1 MKKALKTV
9 SCAKH
14 GKNKKEKQSKH
25 KVLFE
30 VITGI
35 SAGLINGMFGGGGGM
50 VVVPMLVD
58 LLKKEP
64 RIAHATAIMII
75 LPMSVISGLF
85 YASFGSFELKI
96 GIPVSV
102 GVVVGGIVG
111 ALLLGKLSSKW
122 IIAAFSAVMAAAGV
136 KMLFF

>member
-1 MKKALKTV
+1 MKNTRKSAV
-9 SCAKH
+9 AGRGAEIANEKH
-14 GKNKKEKQSKH
+14 DKR

-30 VITGI
+30 VLTGI
-35 SAGLINGMFGGGGGM
+35 AAGLINGLFGGGGGM
-50 VVVPMLVD
+50 VVVPMLVF
-58 LLKKEP
+58 LLKKET

-85 YASFGSFELKI
+85 YAAFGSFELKI

-102 GVVVGGIVG
+102 GVVVGGLFG

-122 IIAAFSAVMAAAGV
+122 IVAVFSLVMDAAGV